1 LAPFLQCPDGRKEL
15 PIPMVQTYDPPIMDA
30 PGTDTAQAVDTLLDV
45 RDLSI
50 SFDTPE
56 GRARAVDRVSFS
68 LRPGETLGLVGESG
82 CGKTVTALALMRLIQ
97 TPPGRIDEGQILFKG
112 RDLLKLPEREM
123 QKIRGNEISMVFQEP
138 MTSLNP
144 VTRCGKQVVEAI
156 RAHQQISRK
165 EAKLKALGLFREVQL
180 PDPEGTFN
188 AYPHEISGGQ
198 RQRVMI
204 AMAVS
209 SNPDILLADEPTTAL
224 DVTVQKE
231 IIRLL
236 KDLKERYS
244 MAILFITHDLGL
256 IREIAD
262 ELLVMK
268 NGMIIESGP
277 VKEIFTNPKHP
288 YTRELLEC
296 RSRLDLVP
304 GKPPAGYG
312 QNALLEAENLHTTF
326 RGKGK
331 RREVKAV
338 NGISLK
344 VYPGEVL
351 GLVGESGCGKT
362 TLGRTI
368 LHLIE
373 PSSGSLRFGELDL
386 IAIRRSELKKFR
398 KDMQI
403 IFQDPY
409 SSLNPKMTVGKAI
422 TEPMLVHRI
431 GQSYS
436 ERKKKALQLLGK
448 VGLGEPIFH
457 RYPHE
462 LSGGQRQR
470 VCIARA
476 LSVEPK
482 FIVCDESVSALDVS
496 VQAQV
501 LNLLKELKEEF
512 GFTYIFISHDLAV
525 VKFISDRIAV
535 MKDGKI
541 IETGTAEEIY
551 FSPKNEYTKKLI
563 NSIPV

>member
-1 LAPFLQCPDGRKEL
+1 
-15 PIPMVQTYDPPIMDA
+15 MVQSEILDIKNLTI
-30 PGTDTAQAVDTLLDV
+30 TFRNEREVVKAVDN
-45 RDLSI
+45 I
-50 SFDTPE
+50 
-56 GRARAVDRVSFS
+56 SFS
-68 LRPGETLGLVGESG
+68 LKKGITTGIVGESG
-82 CGKTVTALALMRLIQ
+82 SGKSVTALSILRLLP
-97 TPPGRIDEGQILFKG
+97 TPQATVKASKMLLYGKDGQDT
-112 RDLLKLPEREM
+112 DLLSLDKRQL
-123 QKIRGNEISMVFQEP
+123 QQVRGKRISMIFQEP

-470 VCIARA
+470 VSIARA